1 MKNILLA
8 MIILVILF
16 NVVKKKMITY
26 NHIDNF
32 LEEDKLIELRNYKKN
47 VFKELSENSELNS
60 YGFKNTKNLV
70 YYFNLEYLN
79 EMKGKDILFNTISKM
94 LDKSP
99 EDGNY
104 IIANFLEIDPSV
116 NEYAPK
122 LHVDETIRK
131 YLDYEDD
138 EIKFHPEVVSVLY
151 LDIPKCIKGGELIVL
166 GSYNQIIKYK
176 PQNNRLLYF
185 KGDYTHGVK
194 GYSMNKCK
202 GNKRLSLVLEIYD
215 LNEYNYSLLPKI
227 AVH

>member
-8 MIILVILF
+8 IIILVILF

-32 LEEDKLIELRNYKKN
+32 LENDKLIELRNYKKN

-104 IIANFLEIDPSV
+104 IIANFLEIEPSV

-122 LHVDETIRK
+122 A
-131 YLDYEDD
+131 
-138 EIKFHPEVVSVLY
+138 
-151 LDIPKCIKGGELIVL
+151 
-166 GSYNQIIKYK
+166 
-176 PQNNRLLYF
+176 
-185 KGDYTHGVK
+185 
-194 GYSMNKCK
+194 MNKSILGDSTTSAASK
-202 GNKRLSLVLEIYD
+202 AKT
-215 LNEYNYSLLPKI
+215 P
-227 AVH
+227 